1 MVYSTLLSLQNPKVH
16 LSCKQQAKKQTTS
29 SDPLAWHITRERCNS
44 SFYAFYKVFV
54 TKHLGGLTSHSLDW
68 VAKPRANS
76 SRCHKKKFASGAMP
90 RSSQIT

>member
-1 MVYSTLLSLQNPKVH
+1 MRELAVNGVFNTFVSAKPQSSFVLQTTG
-16 LSCKQQAKKQTTS
+16 KKQTTS

-68 VAKPRANS
+68 VAKP
-76 SRCHKKKFASGAMP
+76 
-90 RSSQIT
+90 